1 MIDKKHLWK
10 RSNRWWVRIKV
21 PDKVRPILMK
31 RQLTKNLYTSDLQE
45 AIRRKH
51 KVVAML
57 KEQIYLAEKRIDGT
71 YESLSKEDK
80 LLHDALESRICA
92 ESHLK
97 LVMIQKRKTM
107 NYCLK
112 TSMKIT

>member
-21 PDKVRPILMK
+21 PDRVRHILMK

-80 LLHDALESRICA
+80 LILDALESRIYA
-92 ESHLK
+92 ENQAEVGYDPEKQHNDLLFK
-97 LVMIQKRKTM
+97 DI
-107 NYCLK
+107 Y
-112 TSMKIT
+112 